1 VTLWRR
7 QSGTIRIEIPA
18 GLEEIAPAYLS
29 GRREEVR
36 EMLELLAASDF
47 ERLAVLGH
55 NLKGNG
61 AAYGFSD
68 LSGIGAAM
76 EQSAKEADRGAL
88 SVQLSELKE
97 YLDHVELSAAGSS
110 SSLHTCEI
118 PV

>member
-1 VTLWRR
+1 MP
-7 QSGTIRIEIPA
+7 S
-18 GLEEIAPAYLS
+18 GLEEIVPGYLAS
-29 GRREEVR
+29 RRDEVH

-97 YLDHVELSAAGSS
+97 YLDHVELSAA
-110 SSLHTCEI
+110 
-118 PV
+118 